1 MNQEP
6 EMGPETKRDGGKGE
20 MGRDSAKKKK
30 KKNEMRRQSD
40 KMRREKKQE
49 QEMCGVELNVKGT
62 FLSSEM

>member
-1 MNQEP
+1 M
-6 EMGPETKRDGGKGE
+6 GGKGE